1 VIAGK
6 SMPAEGE
13 AKCFG
18 FVQTFDTKPK
28 RRLFELLK
36 AQGMAANQQVTFLT
50 DGGADVRELPLYL
63 NPQAEHLIDWFHI
76 TMRLTVMGQMAK
88 GLEDKVGADASRQIE
103 RLKWFLWH
111 GNVFHALQV
120 VGDLEID
127 LDVDGAGPGSA
138 SW

>member
-1 VIAGK
+1 MHATEQRSRREGWFEVIAGK

-18 FVQTFDTKPK
+18 FVQTSDTKPK

-63 NPQAEHLIDWFHI
+63 NPRRS
-76 TMRLTVMGQMAK
+76 T
-88 GLEDKVGADASRQIE
+88 
-103 RLKWFLWH
+103 
-111 GNVFHALQV
+111 
-120 VGDLEID
+120 
-127 LDVDGAGPGSA
+127 
-138 SW
+138 